1 MDYNT
6 CTIGLNGVRTAC
18 ASADEPAAWIVY
30 AQYTPGSLAGI
41 GPRFAKLT
49 DMRPPNADVS
59 IYKAFPI
66 REKIK
71 FELTGQAFNLTNS
84 PWFGS
89 GDNGAGANG
98 SLSTL
103 GTFGT
108 LNKAQGN
115 TARTVQVAGKLS
127 WQVLRQGW
135 RFASWAS
142 ASSHQERRRVKL

>member
-1 MDYNT
+1 
-6 CTIGLNGVRTAC
+6 
-18 ASADEPAAWIVY
+18 VY
-30 AQYTPGSLAGI
+30 AQYTPESLAGI
-41 GPRFAKLT
+41 SPRFAKLT

-59 IYKAFPI
+59 IYK
-66 REKIK
+66 

-84 PWFGS
+84 PWFGG

-98 SLSTL
+98 SLSTP

-115 TARTVQVAGKLS
+115 TARTVPVAGKLS

>member
-18 ASADEPAAWIVY
+18 ASADEPAAWIAY
-30 AQYTPGSLAGI
+30 AQDTPESLAGI

-59 IYKAFPI
+59 IFKALPI

-89 GDNGAGANG
+89 GDNGAGAG
-98 SLSTL
+98 QAPVPTRKEE
-103 GTFGT
+103 G
-108 LNKAQGN
+108 
-115 TARTVQVAGKLS
+115 
-127 WQVLRQGW
+127 
-135 RFASWAS
+135 
-142 ASSHQERRRVKL
+142 